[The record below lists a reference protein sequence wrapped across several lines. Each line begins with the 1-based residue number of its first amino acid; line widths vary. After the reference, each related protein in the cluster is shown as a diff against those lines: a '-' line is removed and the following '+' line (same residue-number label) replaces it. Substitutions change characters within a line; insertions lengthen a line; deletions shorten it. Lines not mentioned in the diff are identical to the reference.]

1 MQSVADHEPTAANAG
16 SHPPLPVVDVAGS
29 PREIGRGVGE
39 ALRDGLQHCAEGHR
53 QGLDS
58 TLGWQVAM
66 DIAARLE
73 PLAMAAIPDLIEEL
87 RGMAE
92 GSGVPFATL
101 FSMNALQETRF
112 LAGRDAANVS
122 DQQREDEQEDEG
134 CTSLAVS
141 GEATANGHVYV
152 AHNEDAGTIRRAFP
166 YVVRARPT
174 NRPAFVAFAY
184 SGLMLYQGVNE
195 HGVAS
200 TGNALYA
207 SDLRPGVPKLFA
219 YRDVLN
225 ATFLEDGLRRTIRP
239 QRANGNNH
247 LIANDHGEL
256 YDVEVTGGRWALL
269 EPQRGWI
276 AHTNHLRHPDVA
288 DLESGDTLNSIM
300 RLRRVERLLD
310 ASNGQHSVDTIFGIL
325 SDHSNYPK
333 SVCKHPDAEHNPH
346 AQTVSALV
354 IDVTARVLHVR
365 PGFPC
370 STPTTVV
377 ALDG

>member
-1 MQSVADHEPTAANAG
+1 MQSVMNQQPAAASDG
-16 SHPPLPVVDVAGS
+16 PHLPIVDVAGS

-58 TLGWQVAM
+58 TLGWQVAL
-66 DIAARLE
+66 DIAAELE
-73 PLAMAAIPDLIEEL
+73 PFAVDAIPELIEEL
-87 RGMAE
+87 HGMAE

-112 LAGRDAANVS
+112 LAGRDAARGS
-122 DQQREDEQEDEG
+122 DAEDDDEG

-141 GEATANGHVYV
+141 GEASANGHVYV

-195 HGVAS
+195 HGIAS

-247 LIANDHGEL
+247 LIANAAGEV
-256 YDVEVTGGRWALL
+256 YDLEVTGGRWAML

-276 AHTNHLRHPDVA
+276 AHTNHLRHPAVA
-288 DLESGDTLNSIM
+288 DLEWGDTLNSVM
-300 RLRRVERLLD
+300 RLRRVERLLE
-310 ASNGQHSVDTIFGIL
+310 AGAGTGRHTVDSIFTIL

-333 SVCKHPDAEHNPH
+333 SVCKHPDPEHNPH
-346 AQTVSALV
+346 AQTVSSLV
-354 IDVTARVLHVR
+354 IDVTARTLHVR

-377 ALDG
+377 TLAG